1 MISAYIREL
10 KRYTYD
16 DLKSLFK
23 CDDEPLNKYISRL
36 KEYSILKVVPYNKQ
50 QKDLTELNE
59 DDIEISPVVE
69 NDNQHYYVFDYVGLI
84 TIDSIVLKIYPK
96 YIKNNKEPKSQLK
109 QVLKV
114 IEKFNKK
121 EQTIKIFNDSDY
133 SKTYNNLAVCLYFM
147 NDYFEYG
154 LYYNEVS
161 ILEENGTGEI
171 YWDKTIN
178 DAFTLISDNKPY
190 YPSVYTKKRINDEF
204 DFFKELH
211 ATIISKCCNELKE
224 TDLLDLFD
232 LTEIYLNDKELDEYG
247 DIDYIL
253 YRLENEIHIQF
264 NTRKNNLLK
273 MMYAY
278 ISTKGTINELEY
290 LNIFGTNSFNLIWED
305 VCKDVLNDHLNTPL
319 YKLPLLYNR
328 YEKSNRKLIDIIEK
342 PKWIDSDEEGIFS
355 NKAKTLIPD
364 TIVIDKEVMIIYD
377 AKYYCFENKR
387 NYLRGQPGIESIT
400 KQYLYQLAYK
410 DFAKKNGIKIIRNCF
425 IIPTEGNEIINKGK
439 VELNMLG
446 NLELEPI
453 KILLLPTQQ
462 IFKLYLSNK
471 KFMDIKSQLSYL

>member
-1 MISAYIREL
+1 
-10 KRYTYD
+10 
-16 DLKSLFK
+16 
-23 CDDEPLNKYISRL
+23 
-36 KEYSILKVVPYNKQ
+36 
-50 QKDLTELNE
+50 
-59 DDIEISPVVE
+59 
-69 NDNQHYYVFDYVGLI
+69 
-84 TIDSIVLKIYPK
+84 
-96 YIKNNKEPKSQLK
+96 
-109 QVLKV
+109 
-114 IEKFNKK
+114 
-121 EQTIKIFNDSDY
+121 
-133 SKTYNNLAVCLYFM
+133 
-147 NDYFEYG
+147 
-154 LYYNEVS
+154 
-161 ILEENGTGEI
+161 
-171 YWDKTIN
+171 
-178 DAFTLISDNKPY
+178 
-190 YPSVYTKKRINDEF
+190 
-204 DFFKELH
+204 
-211 ATIISKCCNELKE
+211 
-224 TDLLDLFD
+224 
-232 LTEIYLNDKELDEYG
+232 
-247 DIDYIL
+247 
-253 YRLENEIHIQF
+253 
-264 NTRKNNLLK
+264 

>member
-224 TDLLDLFD
+224 ADLLDLFD

-253 YRLENEIHIQF
+253 YRLENEINIQF

-290 LNIFGTNSFNLIWED
+290 LNIFGTNSFNLIWE
-305 VCKDVLNDHLNTPL
+305 DVLNDHLNTPL

>member
-224 TDLLDLFD
+224 ADLLDLFD

-253 YRLENEIHIQF
+253 YRLENEINIQF

>member
-121 EQTIKIFNDSDY
+121 EQTIKIFNVSDY

-224 TDLLDLFD
+224 ADLLDLFD

-253 YRLENEIHIQF
+253 YRLENEINIQF

>member
-59 DDIEISPVVE
+59 DDIEIYPVVE

-96 YIKNNKEPKSQLK
+96 YIKNDKEPKSQLK

-154 LYYNEVS
+154 LYNNEVN
-161 ILEENGTGEI
+161 ILEENGSGEI

-211 ATIISKCCNELKE
+211 ATIISKCCNELNE
-224 TDLLDLFD
+224 ADLLDLFD

-253 YRLENEIHIQF
+253 YRIENEINIQF
-264 NTRKNNLLK
+264 NTRKSNLLK
-273 MMYAY
+273 MMFAY

-364 TIVIDKEVMIIYD
+364 TIVIDKDVMIIYD

-453 KILLLPTQQ
+453 KVLLLPTQQ

-471 KFMDIKSQLSYL
+471 KFMDVKSQLSYL